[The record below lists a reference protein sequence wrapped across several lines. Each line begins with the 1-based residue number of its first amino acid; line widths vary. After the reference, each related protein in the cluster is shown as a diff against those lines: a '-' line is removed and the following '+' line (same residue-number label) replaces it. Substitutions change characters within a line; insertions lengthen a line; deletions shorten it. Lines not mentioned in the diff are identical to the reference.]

1 MIFKKNKN
9 KGNMVFVL
17 TVSAL
22 IITIASSIAILCSIM
37 LNSAKDEILNNQ
49 LNFIASSAKAQIMYR
64 LQAVQYRNTSEELRN
79 LLEKDWENIVLGNTD
94 NFTFDPSFDS
104 SFAIDE
110 TCQAKLDFKNGKYSS
125 KCNFY
130 GTFSSED
137 VPAYSMDLKI
147 SAVSNNKKKF
157 FRAMVSRKWPFC
169 LSSGTYKA
177 NIMSGSIIDGDIYSG
192 YTDENIGITVKNTD
206 SIPSEIE
213 GDLIVKKVSKKSE
226 KGRYLKELFFQNK
239 DEEIGIA
246 FDSESEEVHKGNIIY
261 TENTFYTD
269 GLDSA
274 LASLV
279 HESNPKIIDNV
290 LLEKGILR
298 NIQSYQNISDKDI
311 SLKDYISDTYN
322 ISKKQYM
329 EPTISK
335 LSDQLDELLKT
346 SNKVYILQNRLKL
359 AGPDSDISMDNPTL
373 IGESSYKI
381 NGSVIAFPS
390 FFKNIREDIEE
401 EDMSFGIEARNCTL
415 YINGDLILI
424 GDSENLRYSSEEINR
439 IIMPNNISLKSTN
452 KTSTNV
458 IPYLKGTKTSI
469 IVNGNIFLSGGYI
482 ESAEERLAI
491 YSNENMYLR
500 PILITDNSP
509 QSVFKGAL
517 ACRKSLQVITSS
529 NLTSN
534 DHDSCRMKIY
544 GAIVCGMENSRN
556 EGNNFKNSLF
566 GDTDKSIDVSY
577 LDITYNSENID
588 FLNRTIG
595 VPMLTFWS
603 DI

>member
-1 MIFKKNKN
+1 
-9 KGNMVFVL
+9 
-17 TVSAL
+17 
-22 IITIASSIAILCSIM
+22 
-37 LNSAKDEILNNQ
+37 
-49 LNFIASSAKAQIMYR
+49 
-64 LQAVQYRNTSEELRN
+64 
-79 LLEKDWENIVLGNTD
+79 
-94 NFTFDPSFDS
+94 
-104 SFAIDE
+104 
-110 TCQAKLDFKNGKYSS
+110 
-125 KCNFY
+125 
-130 GTFSSED
+130 
-137 VPAYSMDLKI
+137 
-147 SAVSNNKKKF
+147 
-157 FRAMVSRKWPFC
+157 
-169 LSSGTYKA
+169 
-177 NIMSGSIIDGDIYSG
+177 
-192 YTDENIGITVKNTD
+192 
-206 SIPSEIE
+206 
-213 GDLIVKKVSKKSE
+213 
-226 KGRYLKELFFQNK
+226 
-239 DEEIGIA
+239 
-246 FDSESEEVHKGNIIY
+246 
-261 TENTFYTD
+261 
-269 GLDSA
+269 
-274 LASLV
+274 
-279 HESNPKIIDNV
+279 
-290 LLEKGILR
+290 
-298 NIQSYQNISDKDI
+298 
-311 SLKDYISDTYN
+311 
-322 ISKKQYM
+322 
-329 EPTISK
+329 
-335 LSDQLDELLKT
+335 
-346 SNKVYILQNRLKL
+346 
-359 AGPDSDISMDNPTL
+359 
-373 IGESSYKI
+373 
-381 NGSVIAFPS
+381 
-390 FFKNIREDIEE
+390 
-401 EDMSFGIEARNCTL
+401 MSFGIEARNCTL

-577 LDITYNSENID
+577 LDITYNSENIY